1 MIDLLM
7 RLVVGQEEKE
17 SRGVN
22 IRNRDDQSKQKKDV
36 AMPLVEAV
44 RRLEILRDEKK
55 LVNVL

>member
-1 MIDLLM
+1 M
-7 RLVVGQEEKE
+7 GAEEKE

-44 RRLEILRDEKK
+44 QKLTALRDEKR
-55 LVNVL
+55 LVNEI